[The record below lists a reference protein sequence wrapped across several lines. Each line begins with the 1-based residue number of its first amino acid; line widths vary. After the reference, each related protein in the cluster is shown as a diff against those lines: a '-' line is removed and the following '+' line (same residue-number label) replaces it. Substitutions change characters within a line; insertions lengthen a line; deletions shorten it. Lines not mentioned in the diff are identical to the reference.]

1 MHARATPSSLS
12 KWDVRLLLIDRKWK
26 RGIRDGRGVLGD
38 LWRRIPA
45 R

>member
-12 KWDVRLLLIDRKWK
+12 KRDVRLLVIERKWK
-26 RGIRDGRGVLGD
+26 RGIRDGRGVPGD
-38 LWRRIPA
+38 LWRIPT